1 MNRFITMSVSDSVQY
16 HETIGSIYEKSNKVY
31 TGGEVGGT
39 SFLVK

>member
-1 MNRFITMSVSDSVQY
+1 MSGSDSVQD

-31 TGGEVGGT
+31 TEGEIGGM